1 MSNLPDPSELLKLLI
16 KQQQERQQQGY
27 QQQLAPQ
34 RGVLPHAS
42 QGTATQIPHGT
53 TQGLSNAFSG
63 PGANSSNLLGNL
75 VDYLKNPGGLT
86 PAAPTGLA
94 SLLMNQSAQNMPG
107 PNLTAPD
114 ITSQQQL
121 LALSKLLNAQ
131 AQGTM
136 QQTNQVSQKSMVSSL
151 MATL

>member
-27 QQQLAPQ
+27 QQQLAPR

-42 QGTATQIPHGT
+42 QIPHGT